1 MEAHG
6 AGLHFI
12 WLPAMIFFWAVV
24 VPRLRH
30 GLRHGGYG
38 RPAASTAAP
47 GGGEDRA
54 LATLRER
61 FARGEIDRKE
71 YEERREAL
79 ASNAAGD
86 APNWP

>member
-79 ASNAAGD
+79 ASNAPGD